1 MYIASFNSI
10 LFEFKMVSRFV
21 YSHSTKTSINILI
34 KNPDAILWFVFC
46 ISLKLINNKKY
57 LIFLLLC
64 YFLTTFSLITNLILN
79 ILIILMIVFVCYPPC
94 DLHNFISVVMSYCIY
109 FNLTFCV
116 SRIYFSI
123 IFDNRVLSSP
133 LVIFVIY

>member
-1 MYIASFNSI
+1 MYIASFSSI
-10 LFEFKMVSRFV
+10 IFEFKMVSRFF
-21 YSHSTKTSINILI
+21 YSHSTKNSVNILI

-64 YFLTTFSLITNLILN
+64 YFLTTFSLIINLILN

-116 SRIYFSI
+116 SRI
-123 IFDNRVLSSP
+123 
-133 LVIFVIY
+133 FVQ